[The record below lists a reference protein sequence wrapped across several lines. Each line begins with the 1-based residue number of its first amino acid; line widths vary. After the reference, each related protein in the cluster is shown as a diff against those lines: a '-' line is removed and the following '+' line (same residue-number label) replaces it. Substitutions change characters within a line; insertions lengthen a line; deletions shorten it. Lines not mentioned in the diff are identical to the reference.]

1 MATNF
6 VQEGNVIDWY
16 NGTGSDVDSGA
27 LVQVGFRGMG
37 VALGDIAS
45 TATGS
50 VMIDGVFDLALDA
63 SDTTTIGAPAWWDGA
78 KCYNDVAAGRY
89 FIGHFTEVKSAA
101 ASQTVGVK
109 LAPFAAEPPR
119 FLTMAATG
127 AQTLAA
133 ANLLSG
139 RCHITVPNTAALTIT
154 LPALADVPRSAMLS
168 VIKSTAAGAGTAV
181 TLDGAGDET
190 VDGSATLATID
201 APDDNLTLA
210 ATAADWTI
218 AESALA

>member
-63 SDTTTIGAPAWWDGA
+63 SDTTTIGRRRG
-78 KCYNDVAAGRY
+78 
-89 FIGHFTEVKSAA
+89 
-101 ASQTVGVK
+101 
-109 LAPFAAEPPR
+109 
-119 FLTMAATG
+119 
-127 AQTLAA
+127 
-133 ANLLSG
+133 
-139 RCHITVPNTAALTIT
+139 
-154 LPALADVPRSAMLS
+154 
-168 VIKSTAAGAGTAV
+168 GTAPSAITTWPRVGTSSV
-181 TLDGAGDET
+181 T
-190 VDGSATLATID
+190 S
-201 APDDNLTLA
+201 PR
-210 ATAADWTI
+210 
-218 AESALA
+218 